1 MKINS
6 TNSPKNILRKWQ
18 ERAQDSE
25 RVFLSATPGLIR
37 PQGDIHLHDHVIDYD
52 WQEDDVHLRAGRPD
66 RDQDGAAGRRLHRLR
81 PLLGEGEVVLFPW
94 GGTGSIWHFY
104 VLATYLFLRFLSCP
118 DARKLQEY
126 LGRSISWDPR
136 WRQVSVYSVA
146 SLKWVLPILMEGG
159 FALFFCP
166 KIFFD
171 CNNIWKKTT
180 NYDHGQ
186 IISF

>member
-1 MKINS
+1 MKIIS

-37 PQGDIHLHDHVIDYD
+37 PQGDIHLIHHKIDHVIDSD

-81 PLLGEGEVVLFPW
+81 PLLGEGVFLFPY

-104 VLATYLFLRFLSCP
+104 VLATYLFPFLSRCP
-118 DARKLQEY
+118 ETAGISRTKYFLGSTLETSECLQCCFFE
-126 LGRSISWDPR
+126 
-136 WRQVSVYSVA
+136 VSVANFNGRRHCFIFVA
-146 SLKWVLPILMEGG
+146 QKYILIAITSEKRPPIMTM
-159 FALFFCP
+159 A
-166 KIFFD
+166 K
-171 CNNIWKKTT
+171 
-180 NYDHGQ
+180 
-186 IISF
+186 

>member
-37 PQGDIHLHDHVIDYD
+37 PQGDIHLHDHVIDYG

-81 PLLGEGEVVLFPW
+81 PLLGEGEVFFISVRW
-94 GGTGSIWHFY
+94 NG
-104 VLATYLFLRFLSCP
+104 
-118 DARKLQEY
+118 EY
-126 LGRSISWDPR
+126 LTLLCSGNIFVSFLVQMPGNCRNISDEVFPGIH
-136 WRQVSVYSVA
+136 VGD
-146 SLKWVLPILMEGG
+146 KWVFTVLLLWSECC
-159 FALFFCP
+159 LF
-166 KIFFD
+166 
-171 CNNIWKKTT
+171 
-180 NYDHGQ
+180 
-186 IISF
+186 